1 MAKYILLV
9 TLTTSGNLR
18 PLKHTIGKYKK
29 GVCNKRASHRL
40 WGYNFTKNCQISRI
54 KAHKKEMYLL
64 LYW

>member
-29 GVCNKRASHRL
+29 GVCKERASHRL
-40 WGYNFTKNCQISRI
+40 
-54 KAHKKEMYLL
+54 
-64 LYW
+64 